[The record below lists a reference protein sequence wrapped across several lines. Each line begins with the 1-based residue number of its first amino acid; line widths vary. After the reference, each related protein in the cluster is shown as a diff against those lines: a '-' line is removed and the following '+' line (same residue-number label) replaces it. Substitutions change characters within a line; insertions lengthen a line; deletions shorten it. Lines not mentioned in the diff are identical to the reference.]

1 MLTNLFKGLFEYDS
15 LGQVIT
21 IKPSEFLIC
30 VLVSIALG
38 IAIAATHL
46 YKGSSTKSFLFSL
59 ALLPSVVCV
68 VIMMV
73 NGNVGTGIAVA
84 GTFSLVRFRSV
95 PGSAREIGMLFL
107 SMGSGLICGTGHL
120 AYAVLYTVLLCGFVL
135 IYWAV
140 CTHLPVRV
148 GRDRLLKI
156 TIPEDLNYTDVFAPE
171 FETYTS
177 KCQLVG
183 LKTASLG
190 SLYKLTYRLTL
201 KDAKLEKEMI
211 DALRMKNG
219 NLEIN
224 MMREELNKG
233 EQL

>member
-140 CTHLPVRV
+140 CTHLPVRI
-148 GRDRLLKI
+148 GRERILKI

-224 MMREELNKG
+224 MMCEELNKG

>member
-15 LGQVIT
+15 LGQVMT
-21 IKPSEFLIC
+21 IKPYEFLIC

-46 YKGSSTKSFLFSL
+46 YKGTSTKSFLFAL

-84 GTFSLVRFRSV
+84 GTFSLVRFRSL

-120 AYAVLYTVLLCGFVL
+120 AYAVLYTVLLCAFVL
-135 IYWAV
+135 IYWGISMR
-140 CTHLPVRV
+140 LPARD
-148 GRDRLLKI
+148 GRTRLLKI
-156 TIPEDLNYTDVFAPE
+156 TIPEDLNYTEVFE
-171 FETYTS
+171 KDLLEYTERNE
-177 KCQLVG
+177 LVG
-183 LKTASLG
+183 IKTASLG
-190 SLYKLTYRLTL
+190 SLYKLTYRVTL
-201 KDAKLEKEMI
+201 KDAKREKELL
-211 DALRMKNG
+211 DSLRLKNG
-219 NLEIN
+219 NLEISL
-224 MMREELNKG
+224 MREEMNKG

>member
-156 TIPEDLNYTDVFAPE
+156 TIPEDLNYSDVFEPE
-171 FETYTS
+171 FAAYTTRYE
-177 KCQLVG
+177 LIG
-183 LKTASLG
+183 IKTASLG

-201 KDAKLEKEMI
+201 KDAKKEKEMI